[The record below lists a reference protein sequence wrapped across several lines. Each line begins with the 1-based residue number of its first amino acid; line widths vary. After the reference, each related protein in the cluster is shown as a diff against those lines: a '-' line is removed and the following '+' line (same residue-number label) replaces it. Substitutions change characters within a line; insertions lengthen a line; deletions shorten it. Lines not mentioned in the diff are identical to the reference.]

1 MKKLFTLSLLM
12 IFIGSLSAQFPGFG
26 GGKKGAKI
34 KGKITGQ
41 IVDSLTNENIG
52 FATVVLSKEGKT
64 KEINGVLSE
73 DDGKFK
79 ITEVKTGKYDVIIS
93 FLGYND
99 KRIPDVEL
107 TPKNP
112 DYDFGF

>member
-1 MKKLFTLSLLM
+1 MFQLTNTMKKLLTFS
-12 IFIGSLSAQFPGFG
+12 IFVIFLGSLNAQFPGFG
-26 GGKKGAKI
+26 GKKGSKI

-52 FATVVLSKEGKT
+52 FATVVLSKAGKT
-64 KEINGVLSE
+64 KEINGVLTE

-99 KRIPDVEL
+99 KRISDVN
-107 TPKNP
+107 T
-112 DYDFGF
+112 